1 MARCSGRA
9 SRTGGKVWER
19 LQREHVTGLVQCT
32 SLVWVWAWA
41 AEGKDGWEKFGQE
54 AFEMGLRGGLLGMP
68 FCDEQGLQ
76 GLGLHSALVL
86 L

>member
-9 SRTGGKVWER
+9 SRAGGKVWER
-19 LQREHVTGLVQCT
+19 LQREHVTGLVQCM

-54 AFEMGLRGGLLGMP
+54 ASEMGLGRGLLGMP
-68 FCDEQGLQ
+68 FCDDQGLQ
-76 GLGLHSALVL
+76 GLGLNQEL
-86 L
+86 